1 VWSDKEN
8 EIYSQILQDK
18 LLLTSDHVKL
28 VVIAY
33 NIEGFLYASQSNEK
47 GPESQK
53 IRTYARFLQR
63 KQSDGTS
70 TSV

>member
-1 VWSDKEN
+1 VRSVKEN
-8 EIYSQILQDK
+8 DTYSQILQAK

-28 VVIAY
+28 VVTAY
-33 NIEGFLYASQSNEK
+33 NIEGFHASQSNEK

-53 IRTYARFLQR
+53 IRTYARFLHM